1 MIIGSLA
8 AVSHSRE
15 SFILAIWILKT
26 RTKWEQMNTLVI
38 EEEKAYGNEPAKS
51 QESQGEQ

>member
-15 SFILAIWILKT
+15 SSILAIWILKT